1 MTGAPSP
8 TVPHY
13 DPTDPAVQADPYPLY
28 RTLRETDPVHWNPPG
43 FWFLTRHADVHTL
56 LRDPRLGADNGGGNG
71 GGDGG
76 ANRGG
81 TASDGGGEAHTERM
95 AGGDTPSMILMDP
108 PGHTRLRALV
118 NKVFTPRSIAYLHE
132 RIERITDRL
141 LDDWGTGEGDFVADF
156 AYPLPLAVIC
166 EMLGVPEADRD
177 DVRDWSEDMAH
188 LVDPVVTPETVAR
201 GLRGRRR
208 IVAYFRDLVAER
220 RRAPGEDILSGLIR
234 AETEGDRL
242 SSDELLSTAALLVV
256 AGHETTANMIANG
269 MLALLR
275 HPDQLE
281 LLRSSGPD
289 LVPPAVEEMLRYD
302 GPAQAV
308 GRRALT
314 DLDLHGVRVPRGA
327 RLVLSLGAANR
338 DPERFPDPDRFDI
351 ARRDNRHLAL
361 SGGAH
366 FCVGAPLARM
376 EATVAFTALLRRHPH
391 LRLAAEPRWRE
402 RTGLRGLRELR
413 VRL

>member
-1 MTGAPSP
+1 MSVGRATAAAL
-8 TVPHY
+8 HY

-28 RTLRETDPVHWNPPG
+28 RALREADPVHWNPPG
-43 FWFLTRHADVHTL
+43 FHFLTRYRDVHAL
-56 LRDPRLGADNGGGNG
+56 LRDPRLGADN
-71 GGDGG
+71 
-76 ANRGG
+76 
-81 TASDGGGEAHTERM
+81 ASTGPAQDNEHTERM

-118 NKVFTPRSIAYLHE
+118 NKVFAPRSIAYLE
-132 RIERITDRL
+132 QRIERIADRL
-141 LDDWGTGEGDFVADF
+141 LDRWGTGEGDFVADF
-156 AYPLPLAVIC
+156 AYPLPLEVIC
-166 EMLGVPEADRD
+166 ELLGVPEGDRD

-188 LVDPVVTPETVAR
+188 LVDPVVTPQAVER

-208 IVAYFRDLVAER
+208 IVEYFRELAAGR
-220 RRAPGEDILSGLIR
+220 RRAPGDDILSGLIR
-234 AETEGDRL
+234 AEAEGDRL

-275 HPDQLE
+275 HPDQLA
-281 LLRSSGPD
+281 LLRSSGPGP
-289 LVPPAVEEMLRYD
+289 VPSAVEKMLRYD

-314 DLDLHGVRVPRGA
+314 DLDLHGVPVPRGA

-338 DPERFPDPDRFDI
+338 DPDRFPDPDRFDI
-351 ARRDNRHLAL
+351 NRPDNRHLAL

-376 EATVAFTALLRRHPH
+376 EAAVAFTALLGRHPR
-391 LRLAAEPRWRE
+391 LELAAEPRWRE

-413 VRL
+413 IRI

>member
-1 MTGAPSP
+1 MTGTQSP
-8 TVPHY
+8 AVPHY

-28 RTLRETDPVHWNPPG
+28 RALREADPLHWNPPG
-43 FWFLTRHADVHTL
+43 FWFLTRYTDVHTL
-56 LRDPRLGADNGGGNG
+56 LRDPQLGADNGGATGPD
-71 GGDGG
+71 GD
-76 ANRGG
+76 
-81 TASDGGGEAHTERM
+81 DEAHIERM

-118 NKVFTPRSIAYLHE
+118 NKVFTPRSIAYLHG
-132 RIERITDRL
+132 RIERIVDRL
-141 LDDWGTGEGDFVADF
+141 LTDWGTGEGDFVEDF
-156 AYPLPLAVIC
+156 AYPLPLEVIC
-166 EMLGVPEADRD
+166 EMLGVPVADRA

-201 GLRGRRR
+201 GMRGRRR

-220 RRAPGEDILSGLIR
+220 RRAPGEGILSALIR

-242 SSDELLSTAALLVV
+242 TSDELLSTAALLVV

-275 HPDQLE
+275 NPDQLE

-289 LVPPAVEEMLRYD
+289 LVPSAVEEMLRYD

-314 DLDLHGVRVPRGA
+314 DLDLHGVRVSRGA

-376 EATVAFTALLRRHPH
+376 EATVAFTALLRRYP
-391 LRLAAEPRWRE
+391 RPELAAEPRWRE

-413 VRL
+413 VRV